1 MSQKHR
7 VEIPGGIFHITARG
21 NAQAE
26 IFRDAIDYLEFLRKL
41 ALVVAEARWLC
52 HAYCLL
58 PNHYHLLVE
67 TPEPTLAFGM
77 HRLNGRYARWFNR
90 RANRV
95 GHVVQGPYYAEPV
108 SGDEHLLEL
117 FRYIALNPVSAG
129 LCSDPAE
136 WRWSSYAATIGLAD
150 APSFL
155 TLDLARSLFGTAG
168 LRSFVA
174 AVLSQRPQPA

>member
-1 MSQKHR
+1 M
-7 VEIPGGIFHITARG
+7 A
-21 NAQAE
+21 
-26 IFRDAIDYLEFLRKL
+26 
-41 ALVVAEARWLC
+41 
-52 HAYCLL
+52 
-58 PNHYHLLVE
+58 
-67 TPEPTLAFGM
+67 GM
-77 HRLNGRYARWFNR
+77 HAGSTGGPTGWATSFRARTT
-90 RANRV
+90 
-95 GHVVQGPYYAEPV
+95 QPV
-108 SGDEHLLEL
+108 SGGEHLLEL